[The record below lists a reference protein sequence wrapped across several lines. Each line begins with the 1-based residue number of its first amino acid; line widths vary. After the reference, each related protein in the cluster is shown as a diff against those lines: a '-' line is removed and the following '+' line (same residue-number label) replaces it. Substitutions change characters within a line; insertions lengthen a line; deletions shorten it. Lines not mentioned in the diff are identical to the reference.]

1 MFIAIEWIR
10 LQEQEKFK
18 RCSNMSGHFD
28 RKMML
33 IAIVLSAAL
42 CGCITSD
49 GPNAPLSQNES
60 AASGDRINV
69 SVTIAPLADMIR
81 AVGGDLVDVT
91 VVVPPG
97 TEPHT
102 FEPTPSLMVKLS
114 QADLY
119 VMNGAGLEFW
129 MDKLLAANRD
139 LKIVDS
145 SLGIELLEENGEE
158 TDPHVWLSPR
168 NAARQVENIC
178 STLSDIDPEN
188 SDYYAQ
194 NRDDYLRQL
203 HELDEELNTSFA
215 GARTRIFVVHHPAW
229 SYFARDYG
237 LEQVPLM
244 ENEKEPGPKHLSQ
257 VIDLARKNNITAIF
271 IEPEFNPKAAEV
283 IAREMSA
290 KVVSLDP
297 LAPDYLENM
306 RYAGRQI
313 ARSMAPG

>member
-1 MFIAIEWIR
+1 MPG
-10 LQEQEKFK
+10 L
-18 RCSNMSGHFD
+18 FD
-28 RKMML
+28 RKLML
-33 IAIVLSAAL
+33 ISIILSAAL
-42 CGCITSD
+42 CGCISSNE
-49 GPNAPLSQNES
+49 PNAPLSQNDTD
-60 AASGDRINV
+60 ASGDRINV
-69 SVTIAPLADMIR
+69 AVTIAPLGDLVQ
-81 AVGGDLVDVT
+81 AVGGDRVDVT

-97 TEPHT
+97 AEPHT

-129 MDKLLAANRD
+129 MDKLMAANRD
-139 LKIVDS
+139 LKIIDS
-145 SLGIELLEENGEE
+145 SQGIKLLKENGEE
-158 TDPHVWLSPR
+158 TDPHVWISLR
-168 NAARQVENIC
+168 NAARQVDNIY
-178 STLSDIDPEN
+178 TGLSDFDPEN

-194 NRDDYLRQL
+194 NRDDYLRQF
-203 HELDEELNTSFA
+203 HELDGEFNSSFA
-215 GARTRIFVVHHPAW
+215 SSRIRIFVVHHPAW

-244 ENEKEPGPKHLSQ
+244 ENEKEPGPKYLSQ
-257 VIDLARKNNITAIF
+257 VIDQARKNNITTIF
-271 IEPEFNPKAAEV
+271 VEPEFNPKAAEV

-313 ARSMAPG
+313 AQSMSPG

>member
-1 MFIAIEWIR
+1 MP
-10 LQEQEKFK
+10 
-18 RCSNMSGHFD
+18 GHFS
-28 RKMML
+28 RKL
-33 IAIVLSAAL
+33 ILISIILSAAL

-49 GPNAPLSQNES
+49 EPNAPLSQNDS
-60 AASGDRINV
+60 AASGDRINAA
-69 SVTIAPLADMIR
+69 VTIAPLAEMVR
-81 AVGGDLVDVT
+81 AVGGDRVDVT

-97 TEPHT
+97 AEPHT

-139 LKIVDS
+139 LKIIDS
-145 SLGIELLEENGEE
+145 SRGIELLKENGDE
-158 TDPHVWLSPR
+158 TDPHVWISLR

-178 STLSDIDPEN
+178 AGLSDLDPES
-188 SDYYAQ
+188 SDYYAR
-194 NRDDYLRQL
+194 NRDDYLQKL
-203 HELDEELNTSFA
+203 HELDEELNSSFA

-244 ENEKEPGPKHLSQ
+244 ENEKEPGPKYLSQ
-257 VIDLARKNNITAIF
+257 VIDLARKNNITTIF
-271 IEPEFNPKAAEV
+271 VEPEFNPKAAEV

-290 KVVSLDP
+290 NVVSLDP
-297 LAPDYLENM
+297 LAADYLENM
-306 RYAGRQI
+306 RNAGRQI
-313 ARSMAPG
+313 AQSMASG